1 MCAKVNAPRPDL
13 SRAPPNSGALSVYH
27 AAPGFHDLD
36 DCEGNL
42 KMTTEP
48 PEIEDES
55 GAPDRPCAN
64 CGHPGHQ
71 HLVRDVE
78 LPGRTVR
85 ETFCSEC
92 GALCEFVPEP
102 NGR

>member
-1 MCAKVNAPRPDL
+1 MT
-13 SRAPPNSGALSVYH
+13 
-27 AAPGFHDLD
+27 
-36 DCEGNL
+36 
-42 KMTTEP
+42 MTTEP
-48 PEIEDES
+48 PEIEDE
-55 GAPDRPCAN
+55 GAPDRACAN

-71 HLVRDVE
+71 HIVRDAE

-102 NGR
+102 NGD